1 MTSTLAE
8 STASAA
14 ATASRLHLVISG
26 HVDHGKSTVVGRLL
40 ADTDSLPEGKLEQ
53 VRALCERTS
62 KPFEYAFLLD
72 ALKDERAQGITIDAA
87 RVFFTTARR
96 HYVIL
101 DAPGHIEFLKNM
113 ITGAARAEAAL
124 LVIDAHEG
132 IQENSRRHAT
142 MLSMLGIRQVA
153 VLVNKMD
160 LAGYA
165 QATFDRVVA
174 DFGAFLGKL
183 GTTPR
188 AWIPV
193 SARHGVNIAAR
204 TEQMPWY
211 TGATVLETLDGF
223 EPQAPP
229 RDQSFRLCVQDVYKF
244 TNFGD
249 ERRIVAG
256 TVDSGTAHV
265 GQELVFYPSG
275 KRARIQTIESFAAPP
290 RAEVS
295 AGEAVG
301 FTVAPQ
307 IYTSRG
313 EIAARSDQP
322 PMHVTTRLRVNLFW
336 LGRTP
341 LTLRNDYGFRLG
353 TARVP
358 MRVEAIHRVIDAS
371 DLGDAGP
378 RAAIER
384 HEVAECT
391 LKLQRAMA
399 FDRVSDLAITGRFVI
414 IDDFDIRGG
423 GIVVEALPDSEESL
437 RGKVQLRNAKWA
449 SSHVSYERR
458 AERYSQRPTLLI
470 VTGEPTADRKGLA
483 RELEARLFA
492 DGRFVYFLG
501 MGNVLY
507 GVDADIERGEAQRA
521 EHVRRLAEIANLM
534 LDAGMILIVS
544 AAELTHDELD
554 IFRTSLPPELVNVVW
569 IGDRVTTDIS
579 CDLVLTDT
587 DSRAR
592 GVEALKTLL
601 EDQRAIF
608 KPW

>member
-1 MTSTLAE
+1 MGSTLAA
-8 STASAA
+8 TAPAA
-14 ATASRLHLVISG
+14 TTASRLHLVISG
-26 HVDHGKSTVVGRLL
+26 HVDHGKSTLVGRLL
-40 ADTDSLPEGKLEQ
+40 ADTGSLPDGKLEQ

-87 RVFFTTARR
+87 RVFFRTARR

-153 VLVNKMD
+153 VVVNKMD
-160 LAGYA
+160 LEGYA
-165 QATFDRVVA
+165 QRVFDGVVA
-174 DFGAFLGKL
+174 EFGAFLKQL
-183 GTTPR
+183 GTTPSV
-188 AWIPV
+188 WIPV
-193 SARHGVNIAAR
+193 SARHGGNIAIRSA
-204 TEQMPWY
+204 EMPWY
-211 TGATVLETLDGF
+211 TGATVLEALDRF
-223 EPQAPP
+223 EPEAPP
-229 RDQSFRLCVQDVYKF
+229 RDRPFRMAVQDVYKF

-249 ERRIVAG
+249 DRRIIAG
-256 TVDSGTAHV
+256 TVDSGRAQV
-265 GQELVFYPSG
+265 GDELVFYPSG
-275 KRARIQTIESFAAPP
+275 KRARVQTIESFAAPLRP
-290 RAEVS
+290 EIA
-295 AGEAVG
+295 AGESVG
-301 FTVAPQ
+301 FTVVPQ

-313 EIAARSDQP
+313 EIAARADQP
-322 PMHVTTRLRVNLFW
+322 PMHVTTRLRVHLFW
-336 LGRTP
+336 LGRAAM
-341 LTLRNDYGFRLG
+341 TLRKDYGFRLG

-358 MRVEAIHRVIDAS
+358 MRLEAIHRVIDAS
-371 DLGDAGP
+371 DLADAGA
-378 RAAIER
+378 RETIER

-391 LKLQRAMA
+391 VKLQRAVA
-399 FDRVSDLAITGRFVI
+399 FDRAADLAITGRFVV

-423 GIVVEALPDSEESL
+423 GIVIQALPDSEEPL
-437 RGKVQLRNAKWA
+437 RGKVRLRNAKWA

-470 VTGEPTADRKGLA
+470 VTGESSADRKGLA
-483 RELEARLFA
+483 RDLEARLFA

-544 AAELTHDELD
+544 AAELTQDELD
-554 IFRTSLPPELVNVVW
+554 IFRTSLPPELVTVAW

-579 CDLVLTDT
+579 CDLVLTEA
-587 DSRAR
+587 DSRSR
-592 GVEALKTLL
+592 GVDALKALL